1 MVARGKEEGMGIKA
15 RKMAEGRCVKTIVL
29 IFPNL
34 FAIEEAT
41 SIDAAA
47 MMLVVKKREP
57 SIPSLRSNFFLKN
70 QITQELLVV
79 TNC

>member
-1 MVARGKEEGMGIKA
+1 
-15 RKMAEGRCVKTIVL
+15 L
-29 IFPNL
+29 IFPNR

-57 SIPSLRSNFFLKN
+57 SIPSLRWNFVLKN
-70 QITQELLVV
+70 QITQELAMV
-79 TNC
+79 NK

>member
-1 MVARGKEEGMGIKA
+1 LSRNRSILLLDI
-15 RKMAEGRCVKTIVL
+15 RKGLVRTL
-29 IFPNL
+29 IFPNR

-57 SIPSLRSNFFLKN
+57 SIPSLRWNFVLKN
-70 QITQELLVV
+70 QITQELAMV
-79 TNC
+79 NK